1 MRLGGLPITR
11 LFLDKFPEHLPTR
24 NWRILK
30 FWSKFLEFFVEFLEF
45 FVKLLEFFL
54 ENLEFSSKIIKFHEF
69 RYNIY
74 P

>member
-1 MRLGGLPITR
+1 MIGVTQA
-11 LFLDKFPEHLPTR
+11 FFDKIPEHLPTK

-30 FWSKFLEFFVEFLEF
+30 FWAKFLELFVKFLDY

-54 ENLEFSSKIIKFHEF
+54 ENLEFSSKIIKLLEF